1 MKIKSYP
8 SSRRRIIVPSTIY
21 PSLQFIHQIKR
32 GMIYTE
38 CEVFTHQHEDN
49 ILYVSESL
57 FQSLGMV
64 QSSEHDIYFSRD
76 TIDIS
81 MPLGVILP
89 NVNILFH
96 DSPYRSLWIRFVQTA
111 SLFGF
116 SLVFFPIDSLWTN
129 TNTVVGFEW
138 KSSNW
143 ASVQINIPTFHYL
156 RTSLSISDY
165 KKFRQLRQNNSIIR
179 NAPFLNKWYLFKYL
193 LSQQETSHMV
203 HEITFSPSL
212 QHIERR
218 LENYSIWLKSE
229 HSSDYPDLLI
239 EKKEQA
245 YMVSTRDNSYSFPS
259 FQSLTQH
266 FFPSGITYDVMQLT
280 IPRINKRYHL
290 LLYKSS
296 SLNWD
301 CLILTK
307 EPDPSSIPFKKKLK
321 ATAIQLAYL
330 IEKGS
335 NDFLIELGITL
346 CVENERLIWLED
358 IQLQPSWEEYFTDPI
373 KIKDSLHFFNHLFHT
388 ITFQWNE
395 RIPST

>member
-8 SSRRRIIVPSTIY
+8 SSRHRIIVPSAIY
-21 PSLQFIHQIKR
+21 PSLQHIRQLKR
-32 GMIYTE
+32 GTIYTD
-38 CEVFTHQHEDN
+38 CEIFTHQHEDN
-49 ILYVSESL
+49 VLYVSEAL

-64 QSSEHDIYFSRD
+64 QSSKHAIYFSRD

-81 MPLGVILP
+81 MPLGVLLP
-89 NVNILFH
+89 NINILFH

-116 SLVFFPIDSLWTN
+116 SPVFYPIDALLTN
-129 TNTVVGFEW
+129 TNMVSGFEW

-143 ASVQINIPTFHYL
+143 ASVQINLPTFHYL
-156 RTSLSISDY
+156 RTTLPFSDF
-165 KKFRQLRQNNSIIR
+165 KKFKQLQQTNSIIC
-179 NAPFLNKWYLFKYL
+179 NAPFLNKWFLFKYL

-229 HSSDYPDLLI
+229 HPTDYPDLLI
-239 EKKEQA
+239 EKIEQA

-259 FQSLTQH
+259 FHSLTQH
-266 FFPSGITYDVMQLT
+266 FFSSGITYDVMQLT
-280 IPRINKRYHL
+280 IPRINKRYNL

-296 SLNWD
+296 ALNWD

-307 EPDPSSIPFKKKLK
+307 ETDQSSIPFKKKLK
-321 ATAIQLAYL
+321 ATAIKLAQL
-330 IEKGS
+330 IEKGA

-358 IQLQPSWEEYFTDPI
+358 IQLQPSWEEYFADPL
-373 KIKDSLHFFNHLFHT
+373 KITDSLHFYNHLFNT
-388 ITFQWNE
+388 ITFHWNE